1 MLIAIFESLIYEGGA
16 SSGTGDIGVIR
27 NTVIGLKLR
36 TQPILIS
43 LFFWE
48 KTASSARAGYIMAP
62 CGEKVLV
69 MISGEHFIT
78 DL

>member
-1 MLIAIFESLIYEGGA
+1 MLIAIFESLIYEGGT

-48 KTASSARAGYIMAP
+48 KTASSGWLHHGAVWREGV
-62 CGEKVLV
+62 G
-69 MISGEHFIT
+69 
-78 DL
+78 DD